1 MTTYEVPREQLDR
14 MGYRTNAERAR
25 APASTIARA
34 VEIEELTVRTGVEEG
49 NAVMQPAEAGA
60 AAGAQ
65 ITVEKL
71 ARKVYDKIRTRLRIE
86 RERSGLSSG
95 VVSR

>member
-14 MGYRTNAERAR
+14 MGYRTNGERA
-25 APASTIARA
+25 AQAASIARA

>member
-1 MTTYEVPREQLDR
+1 
-14 MGYRTNAERAR
+14 
-25 APASTIARA
+25 
-34 VEIEELTVRTGVEEG
+34 VEEG